1 MHNKLTLR
9 LEDRLIKRAKAWAKA
24 RGVSL
29 SQVVGELFEQLRG
42 KESQLDLSPWT
53 RRLTGVVPRKG
64 KAPTDEE
71 IRRDYLKHLEKKH
84 R

>member
-9 LEDRLIKRAKAWAKA
+9 LEDRLIKRAKAWAKG

-29 SQVVGELFEQLRG
+29 SHMVGEFFEQLRG
-42 KESQLDLSPWT
+42 KEPSLDLSPWT
-53 RRLTGVVPRKG
+53 RRLAGIASRKG
-64 KAPTDEE
+64 KAPQDEE
-71 IRRDYLKHLEKKH
+71 IRREYLRHAKKKH